1 MSAIIA
7 SEAID
12 IQPSW
17 KSELSQCISSVEEL
31 LRCLQLDPRQL
42 SASQRAAE
50 DFPLRVP
57 RPFVECMEICNPN
70 DPLLNQVLPVT
81 EETEPTIGY
90 STDPLNETQHNTV
103 PGIVHKYG
111 NRLLLIVSPNCAI
124 NCRYCFR
131 RHFPYQENRQ
141 SKQQWQQALDY
152 IRLHQEINEVIF
164 SGGDPLAAN
173 DNFLGL
179 LTEQI
184 ADIPHIKR
192 LRIHTRLPVV
202 IPSRV
207 DEGFLGWATGT
218 RLVPIVVLHI
228 NHPNEI
234 DTAVQQ
240 MVQRLV
246 KSGMLVMNQ
255 TVLLKTIN
263 NNLKA
268 LVDLSEA
275 LYDAFVIPYY
285 LHLLDPVTGASHFDI
300 TAQQAEQLYSQ
311 LQTQLPGFLV
321 PKLVREVPGE
331 KSKTLLVKNFHH
343 SSIANLTNRPIVT

>member
-57 RPFVECMEICNPN
+57 RPFVERMEIGNPN

-81 EETEPTIGY
+81 QETEPTIGY
-90 STDPLNETQHNTV
+90 STDPLNETQHNPV

-173 DNFLGL
+173 DNFLGW

-218 RLVPIVVLHI
+218 RLAPIVVLHI

-275 LYDAFVIPYY
+275 LYDACVIPYY

-300 TAQQAEQLYSQ
+300 TAQQAGQLYSQ

-321 PKLVREVPGE
+321 PKLVREAPGE
-331 KSKTLLVKNFHH
+331 KSKTLLGKT
-343 SSIANLTNRPIVT
+343 SITAPLPTEPTDQ

>member
-1 MSAIIA
+1 
-7 SEAID
+7 
-12 IQPSW
+12 
-17 KSELSQCISSVEEL
+17 
-31 LRCLQLDPRQL
+31 
-42 SASQRAAE
+42 
-50 DFPLRVP
+50 
-57 RPFVECMEICNPN
+57 
-70 DPLLNQVLPVT
+70 
-81 EETEPTIGY
+81 
-90 STDPLNETQHNTV
+90 
-103 PGIVHKYG
+103 
-111 NRLLLIVSPNCAI
+111 
-124 NCRYCFR
+124 
-131 RHFPYQENRQ
+131 
-141 SKQQWQQALDY
+141 
-152 IRLHQEINEVIF
+152 
-164 SGGDPLAAN
+164 
-173 DNFLGL
+173 
-179 LTEQI
+179 
-184 ADIPHIKR
+184 
-192 LRIHTRLPVV
+192 VV

-218 RLVPIVVLHI
+218 RLAPIVVLHI

-240 MVQRLV
+240 MVQRLI

-275 LYDAFVIPYY
+275 LYDACVIPYY

-331 KSKTLLVKNFHH
+331 KSKTLLGKT
-343 SSIANLTNRPIVT
+343 SITAPLPTEPTDQ